1 MQGLYHLF
9 HKTSLKRGLG
19 GQLGQPRVNHDLG
32 AFLAKTSNMN
42 FVQNVILNM
51 IKVFWKT
58 MYNYMHWSLHYYHS
72 YQVTQAIQS
81 YMVYIR

>member
-1 MQGLYHLF
+1 MHGLQHQF
-9 HKTSLKRGLG
+9 HKTSLKIGLRG
-19 GQLGQPRVNHDLG
+19 QFGQPRANHDLG
-32 AFLAKTSNMN
+32 VFLDKTSNIN
-42 FVQNVILNM
+42 FVQNVNLNM

-58 MYNYMHWSLHYYHS
+58 MCTYMNWSHYYHS